1 MNDLELKRKNGWLTG
16 KADKSAVYSFCEGYK
31 SFLNTA
37 RTEREFCDEAEK
49 LAKAFG
55 FKPLDSYSCL
65 KSGDK
70 VYRVNRNKTIML
82 MVIGSQDIE
91 SGVNIVGAHM
101 DAPRLDLKQNPL
113 YEECELAL
121 LKTHY
126 YGGIKKYQWP
136 SIPLAI
142 HGIVILENG
151 DKVNISIGD
160 EGDDITFTIT
170 DLLPHLSKE
179 QAEKKLKDAIE
190 GESLNVLIGSIPV
203 EEENKASVKLAVLQI
218 LNEKYNIREEDFTS
232 AEIEI
237 IPAFNAKDSGFDRS
251 MVAAYGQD
259 DRVCSYVALEAIL
272 KINEPV
278 RTSVC
283 LLVDKEEIGSMGN
296 TGMQSRFF
304 ENTMAEALLLS
315 GKTNTDISLRR
326 CLSASKCLS
335 GDVNAA
341 IDPNYQSVSEKNNAA
356 MLGHGVTICK
366 YTGSGGKSG
375 SSDASAEFVGEIRKV
390 FNENNVLWQTAEL
403 GKIGAGGGGT
413 IAQYVANLN
422 IDTLDCG
429 TSLLSMHSPLEVSS
443 KLDVY
448 MTFKAYLSFYESDL
462 M

>member
-1 MNDLELKRKNGWLTG
+1 
-16 KADKSAVYSFCEGYK
+16 
-31 SFLNTA
+31 
-37 RTEREFCDEAEK
+37 
-49 LAKAFG
+49 
-55 FKPLDSYSCL
+55 
-65 KSGDK
+65 
-70 VYRVNRNKTIML
+70 
-82 MVIGSQDIE
+82 
-91 SGVNIVGAHM
+91 
-101 DAPRLDLKQNPL
+101 
-113 YEECELAL
+113 
-121 LKTHY
+121 
-126 YGGIKKYQWP
+126 
-136 SIPLAI
+136 
-142 HGIVILENG
+142 
-151 DKVNISIGD
+151 
-160 EGDDITFTIT
+160 
-170 DLLPHLSKE
+170 
-179 QAEKKLKDAIE
+179 
-190 GESLNVLIGSIPV
+190 
-203 EEENKASVKLAVLQI
+203 VLQI

-259 DRVCSYVALEAIL
+259 DRVCSYAALEAIL

-278 RTSVC
+278 RTAVC

-304 ENTMAEALLLS
+304 ENTMAEILLLS
-315 GKTNTDISLRR
+315 GKANTDISLRR

-390 FNENNVLWQTAEL
+390 FNKNNVLWQTAEL